1 MLDLVVASHAP
12 FAFPTHA
19 RTRALLRHLAD
30 DKAARIFFVEPPVRG
45 DWRKP
50 RLEVG
55 SPAPGMYTLTPL
67 LPTAEKLGVSEVDAS
82 VGALLDT
89 FLEQRHMSVL
99 VLWSTSA
106 DGLAFL
112 PHPRVSLASVGSNVA
127 TLIGRVAELRAA

>member
-30 DKAARIFFVEPPVRG
+30 EKAARIFVVEPAVRG

-55 SPAPGMYTLTPL
+55 SPAPRIYTLTPL
-67 LPTAEKLGVSEVDAS
+67 LPAKHDRTEADAIS
-82 VGALLDT
+82 GSLLDG
-89 FLEQRHMSVL
+89 FFDHRQMSVL
-99 VLWSTSA
+99 VLWYTSA
-106 DGLAFL
+106 DGLAFT
-112 PHPRVSLASVGSNVA
+112 PHPRVTLQSIGASVTS
-127 TLIGRVAELRAA
+127 LIRTHALLRAA